1 VVQYKT
7 NLRHTALPMDFLKQ
21 EIYPHLHCVEAS
33 AGAGK
38 TYQITIRFLSLL
50 ASQEPAPEIIRQ
62 VWAITF
68 TNRAAA
74 EMKERI
80 ILALKHITLEDQGG
94 RRLARETGLRP
105 AEASRWLDI
114 ILAHFGDFHART
126 IDSLVYVLLRAF
138 SLEMGL
144 RPELEV
150 AFEQDTILDLC
161 LNRLLSH
168 TVWNDR
174 DDKLFLLFSQLLET
188 YLEIEEGAGI
198 VVERGI
204 RARLRELYAM
214 TVDIPFTT
222 YDPPDLARAEDVIQ
236 KKAHGLYR
244 ALQNEGIMKY
254 LKQNTYREDY
264 LTNPTAHLE
273 KAFFMKATVRELL
286 TSKAREL
293 PEEYIT
299 RLETLYEELKEVRD
313 AYLGARARAKVNAY
327 MLALEEL
334 RREIRLLSERE
345 GLILG
350 QGWYSLLWHY
360 MHGREGAGAYA
371 FVKLGS
377 VVRHFL
383 IDEFQDTSRTQWTVL
398 LPLLEEGLSTGGS
411 LCFVGDVKQAIY
423 GWRGGDWRLFQ
434 EVLSDSF
441 PSVTAEG
448 RTREHLTVN
457 YRSCPAIVRFN
468 NGLYR
473 LLADEAFSQ
482 HIAGIILG
490 DRAPEQARSLMGQ
503 CLARN
508 FRDVEQTIA
517 PHLVQ
522 GREEGRVAVAS
533 FVASSEELRES
544 VKNFFLSQVR
554 EVWERRDG
562 RGIAVLVRRNK
573 DAEAI
578 AAWLMAA
585 GLPVVTENSLR
596 LKSSDIIKGIMSLL
610 RFLDYPLDDLSF
622 WGALASRL
630 FHGLPELPE
639 RELDIFLAEG
649 RWQPPLYKVFERRFP
664 VAAARFIKPLLSR
677 VGFVTPYDLAREVVE
692 QFRVIDRFP
701 GYAIFIY
708 RLFELV
714 YQAETKGQRSLA
726 HFLLFWEEGGREE
739 KIGLPEEVA
748 AVRVITI
755 HKAKGLEFPVVFI
768 PFTNWRLDRPRFAR
782 LTDGTFA
789 SLKSPLSAELEQER
803 MMMMVND
810 AMESLNLLYVATT
823 RAEEEL
829 YLYETNVPNPRGKGI
844 DRSYL
849 AAWLGEMLRKGPAV
863 A

>member
-1 VVQYKT
+1 MGF
-7 NLRHTALPMDFLKQ
+7 LRQ

-50 ASQEPAPEIIRQ
+50 ASCEPAPEGIRQ

-68 TNRAAA
+68 TNRAAT

-80 ILALKHITLEDQGG
+80 ILALKRIALEDQEG
-94 RRLARETGLRP
+94 RRLARETGLHP
-105 AEASRWLDI
+105 IDASRWLDI
-114 ILAHFGDFHART
+114 ILVHFSDFHART
-126 IDSLVYVLLRAF
+126 IDSLVYALLRAF

-150 AFEQDTILDLC
+150 VFEQDTILDLC
-161 LNRLLSH
+161 INRLLSH
-168 TVWNDR
+168 TDWNDR
-174 DDKLFLLFSQLLET
+174 DDRLFLLFRQLLET
-188 YLEIEEGAGI
+188 YLEIEEGRGL

-214 TVDIPFTT
+214 AADIPCSTCA
-222 YDPPDLARAEDVIQ
+222 PPDLEKAEEAVQ
-236 KKAHGLYR
+236 KKAQGLYR
-244 ALQNEGIMKY
+244 ALQDEGVMQY
-254 LKQNTYREDY
+254 LKHNTYREDY
-264 LTNPTAHLE
+264 LTDPIAHLE
-273 KAFFMKATVRELL
+273 KAFFIKATVHELL

-293 PEEYIT
+293 QGGCVA
-299 RLETLYEELKEVRD
+299 RLDTLYAELKEVRD

-327 MLALEEL
+327 MRALEEL
-334 RREIRLLSERE
+334 QHEIKLLSERE

-350 QGWYSLLWHY
+350 RGWYSLIWQYL
-360 MHGREGAGAYA
+360 HGREGAGAYA

-383 IDEFQDTSRTQWTVL
+383 IDEFQDTSRTQWAVL
-398 LPLLEEGLSTGGS
+398 LPLLEEGLATGGS

-423 GWRGGDWRLFQ
+423 GWRGGDWRLFH
-434 EVLSDSF
+434 EVSSDYF

-448 RTREHLTVN
+448 KTGEHLTVN
-457 YRSCPAIVRFN
+457 YRSRPAIVTFN

-473 LLADEAFSQ
+473 LLADEEFSR
-482 HIAGIILG
+482 HMAGIILG
-490 DRAPEQARSLMGQ
+490 DKAPEQAFVLLGQ
-503 CLARN
+503 CLTRN
-508 FRDVEQTIA
+508 FKDAEQTIA
-517 PHLVQ
+517 PHLVHAQEQ
-522 GREEGRVAVAS
+522 GRVEVAS
-533 FVASSEELRES
+533 FLASSEELRES
-544 VKNFFLSQVR
+544 VKSLFLRQVR

-562 RGIAVLVRRNK
+562 QGIAVLVRRNK

-578 AAWLMAA
+578 AAWFMAA

-596 LKSSDIIKGIMSLL
+596 LKSSDIIKGIMALL

-630 FHGLPELPE
+630 FRGLPELPE
-639 RELDIFLAEG
+639 GELDAFLAEG

-664 VAAARFIKPLLSR
+664 KVAAQFIKPLLSR

-692 QFRVIDRFP
+692 QFQVIDRFP
-701 GYAIFIY
+701 GYAVFIY
-708 RLFELV
+708 RLFELI

-726 HFLLFWEEGGREE
+726 HFLQFWEEAGQEE

-755 HKAKGLEFPVVFI
+755 HKAKGLEFPVVFV

-782 LTDGTFA
+782 LADGSFA

-803 MMMMVND
+803 MMLMVND
-810 AMESLNLLYVATT
+810 VLESLNLLYVATT

-829 YLYETNVPNPRGKGI
+829 YLYETSLPNPRGEGI

-849 AAWLGEMLRKGPAV
+849 AAWLREMLIRKGYAV